1 MSASTF
7 VVPDLSTQTPADV
20 TVNFDRIETAVAAVI
35 DQARAGRGFCF
46 FTLNLDHLVNLKT
59 DERFKRAYRAADF
72 VSADGWPVVWLLR
85 RQGYLVERAS
95 GADLVEPLC
104 ARAAQCGIGVY
115 LVGPRRESQERAA
128 AILRARYPM
137 LEILGA
143 ETPDL
148 PHLSSDEA
156 IEDLAERIRASGAR
170 LCFLSLGSPKQ
181 EILAAALVRL
191 CPEVG
196 FVGVGAAIDFISRH
210 AIRAPLFMQ
219 RHGLE
224 WLWRA
229 VGDPKR
235 LGLRYLRC
243 SKFFVS
249 VLWWSLYDRRVF
261 SIVHGAKTLPL
272 GGKDRLTA

>member
-7 VVPDLSTQTPADV
+7 VAHDRAAQTPPDV
-20 TVNFDRIETAVAAVI
+20 TVNFDRIDTAVAAVI

-59 DERFKRAYRAADF
+59 DERFQQAYHAADF

-104 ARAAQCGIGVY
+104 ARAAQSGIGVY
-115 LVGPRRESQERAA
+115 LVGPHRESQARAVLT
-128 AILRARYPM
+128 LRARYPA
-137 LEILGA
+137 LAVLGM
-143 ETPDL
+143 ETPNL
-148 PHLSSDEA
+148 PHISSDEA
-156 IEDLAERIRASGAR
+156 IGDLAERIRASGAR

-181 EILAAALVRL
+181 EILAASLRQL

-210 AIRAPLFMQ
+210 AIRAPGFMQ

-243 SKFFVS
+243 STFFVS
-249 VLWWSLYDRRVF
+249 VLWSSLFDRRVF
-261 SIVHGAKTLPL
+261 SIVHGAQTLPL
-272 GGKDRLTA
+272 GRKDRLTA